1 MCEPE
6 LWADHRLVSKCL
18 FDWERG
24 HNKLSSGVLLALLTA
39 LLVLVP
45 GEKVQAQSATRPFQI
60 SLWECCGTQ
69 GSSGNPTPT
78 SADTDIR
85 EFGYQ
90 LETNPTVMQPTSNPS
105 ILVIPGSEVTQN
117 PNLTLSQLTNVS
129 DWSQIAAVEIDEV
142 YGSIDRDLDL
152 IFCTLPRSSDIQP
165 IDTHLSA
172 LETELRAKNPKARF
186 WVNFT
191 STEAKY
197 ILWCGTTYV
206 FNRPYIDVISTDWY
220 SRYFDDDLQQFYIT
234 VREQAATPYQQVA
247 LFPGVFSAPK
257 SQLSY
262 LQGYFDYATTA
273 NQTCNLPLGPQ
284 GITGLYDGCPVWIV
298 MGFLSGDYNGA
309 EYKGLLDPASRAIR
323 TAWEA
328 EVALTPVTSTQRAR
342 SKILLPVL
350 QLLLP

>member
-1 MCEPE
+1 MS
-6 LWADHRLVSKCL
+6 LIHQ
-18 FDWERG
+18 
-24 HNKLSSGVLLALLTA
+24 KLSSAVLLSVLTA
-39 LLVLVP
+39 LLILLP
-45 GEKVQAQSATRPFQI
+45 GEKVQAQSETRPFQI

-69 GSSGNPTPT
+69 GSSSNPAPP

-90 LETNPTVMQPTSNPS
+90 VTTNPTVMQPTDGPS
-105 ILVIPGSEVTQN
+105 ILVINGGEVTQH

-142 YGSIDRDLDL
+142 YSSIDGHLDSF
-152 IFCTLPRSSDIQP
+152 FCTSPPSSDIQP

-172 LETELRAKNPKARF
+172 LETELKAKNPKARF

-191 STEAKY
+191 SKEAKY
-197 ILWCGTTYV
+197 MQSCGNMSV

-220 SRYFDDDLQQFYIT
+220 DAYFDGDLQQFYIT
-234 VREQAATPYQQVA
+234 VREQPATPHQQAA
-247 LFPGVFSAPK
+247 LFPGVFSAPT

-273 NQTCNLPLGPQ
+273 NQTCDLPLGPQ
-284 GITGLYDGCPVWIV
+284 GITGIYDGCPVWIV
-298 MGFLSGDYNGA
+298 MGFLSGDYNGTV
-309 EYKGLLDPASRAIR
+309 YKGLLDPAAQAIR

-328 EVALTPVTSTQRAR
+328 EVALTPVTPTQQARA
-342 SKILLPVL
+342 KILPPVL
-350 QLLLP
+350 QLLLR

>member
-1 MCEPE
+1 
-6 LWADHRLVSKCL
+6 VSL
-18 FDWERG
+18 I
-24 HNKLSSGVLLALLTA
+24 HNKLSSGALLALLTA
-39 LLVLVP
+39 LIVLVP

-60 SLWECCGTQ
+60 SLWECCGLQ
-69 GSSGNPTPT
+69 GSSSNPTPP

-90 LETNPTVMQPTSNPS
+90 VATNPTVMQPTSGPS
-105 ILVIPGSEVTQN
+105 ILVINGNEVTQN

-142 YGSIDRDLDL
+142 YGPIDGDLDSL
-152 IFCTLPRSSDIQP
+152 FCTLPPSSDIQP

-172 LETELRAKNPKARF
+172 LETELQIKNPKARF

-191 STEAKY
+191 TKEAKY
-197 ILWCGTTYV
+197 IQSCGTTSV

-220 SRYFDDDLQQFYIT
+220 DSYFDGDLQQFYIT
-234 VREQAATPYQQVA
+234 VREQAATPHQQVA
-247 LFPGVFSAPK
+247 LFPGVFSAPT

-284 GITGLYDGCPVWIV
+284 GITGIYDGCPVWIV
-298 MGFLSGDYNGA
+298 MGFLSADDGTA
-309 EYKGLLDPASRAIR
+309 YKGLLDPASQAIR

-328 EVALTPVTSTQRAR
+328 EVALTPVTRTQRVTA
-342 SKILLPVL
+342 KILPVL
-350 QLLLP
+350 LLL